1 MAGRRVLL
9 IDDDANLRD
18 MVGLV
23 LRNEQYE
30 VHSVATGRQG
40 LDNLAQTPPD
50 LVILD
55 INLPDMLGFDVIKE
69 LRRSSQVCV
78 LMLTGRSDVTD
89 VVQGLD
95 GGADDYLLKPFR
107 SEELLARVRALLRR
121 VPSVDEPL
129 AVGGGQVIIDTKSR
143 TVHVR
148 GEQVEFTPTEYQLLL
163 LMAQNPGSVFEH
175 QTLLRKVWGDE
186 YVNDTAYLK
195 VYIWHLRRKVEQ
207 DPHEPKIVMT
217 EWGVGYRLAS

>member
-1 MAGRRVLL
+1 MTGRRVLL

-23 LRNEQYE
+23 LQNEQYE
-30 VHSVATGRQG
+30 VQSVATGRQG
-40 LDNLAQTPPD
+40 LDNLVQTPPD

-55 INLPDMLGFDVIKE
+55 INLPDMLGFDVVKE
-69 LRRSSQVCV
+69 IRRSSQVCV

-121 VPSVDEPL
+121 IPSADEPL
-129 AVGGGQVIIDTKSR
+129 AVGGGQVVIDSKSR
-143 TVHVR
+143 TVHIR

-217 EWGVGYRLAS
+217 EWGVGYRLAP